1 MICIDEIMQTAQLP
15 RETCPLVWMRR
26 NWGLEVTC
34 IAMVE
39 VVGGA
44 SLHTCTQNLLLH
56 LWVQVA
62 PFDAICLPVMKITER
77 LKIIVEILI
86 V

>member
-1 MICIDEIMQTAQLP
+1 
-15 RETCPLVWMRR
+15 
-26 NWGLEVTC
+26 
-34 IAMVE
+34 MVG

-56 LWVQVA
+56 LWVQAVLY
-62 PFDAICLPVMKITER
+62 DTIWLPVMKITER

-86 V
+86 M